1 MLYVLPTARFEPME
15 RRLATG
21 GEVRVMASRWRRM
34 IGWLRRP
41 HAAMAAGSLLLIG
54 LVLGVGGLAG
64 TAAFVSYTNTE
75 DFCLSCHEMR
85 AFPYAEFQQSAHWR
99 SASGVKPG
107 CPDCHVPTAL
117 GPKMWAKIRASYS
130 ELPGHF
136 LGTINTPEKFEAH
149 RLAMAQS
156 VWAKMKATDSRECR
170 GCHDV
175 TAMALDEQAPRAR
188 AQHEDAAKSG
198 ETCIDCHK
206 GIAHTKPVLPEDAA
220 AEEEDFSL

>member
-1 MLYVLPTARFEPME
+1 
-15 RRLATG
+15 
-21 GEVRVMASRWRRM
+21 MASRWRRM

-41 HAAMAAGSLLLIG
+41 HAAMAAGTLLLIG
-54 LVLGVGGLAG
+54 LVFGVAGLAG
-64 TAAFVSYTNTE
+64 SAAFVGYTNTE
-75 DFCLSCHEMR
+75 EFCISCHEMR

-107 CPDCHVPTAL
+107 CPDCHVPRAL
-117 GPKMWAKIRASYS
+117 GPKMWRKFQATYN

-136 LGTINTPEKFEAH
+136 LGRID
-149 RLAMAQS
+149 
-156 VWAKMKATDSRECR
+156 TDSRECR
-170 GCHDV
+170 ECHDT
-175 TAMALDEQAPRAR
+175 TAMALDEQRPRAR

-206 GIAHTKPVLPEDAA
+206 GIAHTKPKLPDEPA